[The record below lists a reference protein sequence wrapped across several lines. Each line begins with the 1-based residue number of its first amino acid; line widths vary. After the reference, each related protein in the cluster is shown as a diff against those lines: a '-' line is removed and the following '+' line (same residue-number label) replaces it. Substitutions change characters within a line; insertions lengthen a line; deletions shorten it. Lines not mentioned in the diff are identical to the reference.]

1 MEIIVKSQTNG
12 PYKTYVF
19 SIKDTPENLLWFG
32 GTLNFKGIFVPQTPN
47 NPIMGHLEGRE
58 ELIREKLQEI
68 ADIIYKDI
76 P

>member
-1 MEIIVKSQTNG
+1 MEIIVKPQPNG
-12 PYKTYVF
+12 PYMTYLF
-19 SIKDTPENLLWFG
+19 SVKDTPENLLWFG
-32 GTLNFKGIFVPQTPN
+32 GTINFKGIFVPQALN
-47 NPIMGHLEGRE
+47 HPIMNHLEGRE